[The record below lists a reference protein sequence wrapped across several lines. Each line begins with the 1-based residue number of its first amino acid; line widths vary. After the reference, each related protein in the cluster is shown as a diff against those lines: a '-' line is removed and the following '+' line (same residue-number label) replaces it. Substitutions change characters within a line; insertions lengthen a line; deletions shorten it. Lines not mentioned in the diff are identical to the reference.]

1 VNLKINSDEVKSILA
16 ALDDLIEIKHL
27 IRKIV
32 PNYHLEESINKLFKN
47 KLKDLQKNLDPLF
60 TKYLEDDAIVS
71 SKSSKMHIKES
82 ILENLKKDNIALVSA
97 NSSKKK
103 LKNIGFDP
111 RQIIVSGGPLFVE
124 DYKLVNPDIPE
135 ETLRNIKKK
144 CDRILNQIINEN
156 WNQKDLVFIF
166 EKNNLTDK
174 LILKRINDLSKLINK
189 EIRTIEL
196 VSWNVLDEN

>member
-1 VNLKINSDEVKSILA
+1 MNLKINSDEVKSILA

>member
-82 ILENLKKDNIALVSA
+82 ILENLKKENIALVSA